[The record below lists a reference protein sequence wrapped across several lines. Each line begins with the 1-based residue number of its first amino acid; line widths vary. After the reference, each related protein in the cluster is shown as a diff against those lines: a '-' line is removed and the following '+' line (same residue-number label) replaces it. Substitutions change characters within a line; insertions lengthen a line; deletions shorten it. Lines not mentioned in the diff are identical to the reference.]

1 MEENDFY
8 KIVADEKEMKWFF
21 DHILEPPEVFETYMV
36 CLSARAKKVP
46 AEERELYQLGRGEMM
61 RTELIRRKGG
71 NWNFDI
77 YKQAPYKYNCHKS
90 AMLTKSGLPYP
101 EKCLVCYAYVNPSD
115 ELDCVDDT
123 VVFYDKIK
131 SELVRSYR
139 KNSKDGVADHLEKL
153 PKIFEHLRSCHASH
167 LSRRIWRDFDFDI
180 DVPEKVNISKDDA
193 KEIVRKAIVKNADT
207 TYGKGNY
214 AIVDT
219 SGGFHLLVRISAMK
233 SDPNDFI
240 KAVQSVPFTWT
251 NSCYSHKNDMTITAL
266 KDDYI
271 RTLCKE
277 VKLTDKGSQFLPMPG
292 TLQYGRLVRII
303 NKEDFEE

>member
-1 MEENDFY
+1 MEDNEFY
-8 KIVADEKEMKWFF
+8 KLVADENEMKWFF

-36 CLSARAKKVP
+36 CLSARGKKIP
-46 AEERELYQLGRGEMM
+46 PEEREIYQLGRGEMM

-139 KNSKDGVADHLEKL
+139 KNSKDGVDDHLEKL

-167 LSRRIWRDFDFDI
+167 LSRRIWRDYDFDV
-180 DVPEKVNISKDDA
+180 DVPKEMQDKLTKDAA
-193 KEIVRKAIVKNADT
+193 KIFVKIAIVEHANKF
-207 TYGKGNY
+207 YGKGNY

-219 SGGFHLLVRISAMK
+219 SGGYHLLVKVSAIK
-233 SDPNDFI
+233 DNPNNFI
-240 KAVQSVPFTWT
+240 AAVQCTQFD
-251 NSCYSHKNDMTITAL
+251 HDGAL
-266 KDDYI
+266 KGRVGD
-271 RTLCKE
+271 LCKE
-277 VKLTDKGSQFLPMPG
+277 VKLTEVGSQFVPLPG
-292 TLQYGRLVRII
+292 TLQYGRLVTIV
-303 NKEDFEE
+303 NKEDFE

>member
-1 MEENDFY
+1 MEDNEFY
-8 KIVADEKEMKWFF
+8 KLVADENEMKWFF

-36 CLSARAKKVP
+36 CLSARGKKIP
-46 AEERELYQLGRGEMM
+46 PEEREIYQLGRGEMM

-139 KNSKDGVADHLEKL
+139 KNSKDGVDDHLEKL

-167 LSRRIWRDFDFDI
+167 LSRRIWRDYDFDV
-180 DVPEKVNISKDDA
+180 DVP
-193 KEIVRKAIVKNADT
+193 KEMQDKLKLFVKLAIVEHANKF
-207 TYGKGNY
+207 YGKGNY

-219 SGGFHLLVRISAMK
+219 SGGYHLLVKVSAIK
-233 SDPNDFI
+233 DNPNNFI
-240 KAVQSVPFTWT
+240 AAVQCTQYELDEV
-251 NSCYSHKNDMTITAL
+251 KGRVGD
-266 KDDYI
+266 
-271 RTLCKE
+271 LCKE
-277 VKLTDKGSQFLPMPG
+277 IKLTEVGSQFVPLPG
-292 TLQYGRLVRII
+292 TLQYGRLVTIV
-303 NKEDFEE
+303 NKEDFE

>member
-1 MEENDFY
+1 MEDNEFY
-8 KIVADEKEMKWFF
+8 KLVADENEMKWFF

-36 CLSARAKKVP
+36 CLSARGKKIP
-46 AEERELYQLGRGEMM
+46 PEEREIYQLGRGEMM

-139 KNSKDGVADHLEKL
+139 KNSKDGVDDHLEKL

-167 LSRRIWRDFDFDI
+167 LSRRIWRDYDFDV
-180 DVPEKVNISKDDA
+180 DVPKEMQDKLTKDAA
-193 KEIVRKAIVKNADT
+193 KIFVKIAIIEHANKF
-207 TYGKGNY
+207 YGKGNY

-219 SGGFHLLVRISAMK
+219 SGGYHLLVKVSAIK
-233 SDPNDFI
+233 DNPNNFI
-240 KAVQSVPFTWT
+240 AAVQCTQFD
-251 NSCYSHKNDMTITAL
+251 HDGAL
-266 KDDYI
+266 KGRVGD
-271 RTLCKE
+271 LCKE
-277 VKLTDKGSQFLPMPG
+277 VKLTEVGSQFVPLPG
-292 TLQYGRLVRII
+292 TLQYGRLVTII
-303 NKEDFEE
+303 NKEDFE

>member
-1 MEENDFY
+1 MEDNEFY
-8 KIVADEKEMKWFF
+8 KLVADENEMKWFF

-36 CLSARAKKVP
+36 CLSARGKKIP
-46 AEERELYQLGRGEMM
+46 PEEREIYQLGRGEMM

-139 KNSKDGVADHLEKL
+139 KNSKDGVDDHLEKL

-167 LSRRIWRDFDFDI
+167 LSRRIWRDYDFDV
-180 DVPEKVNISKDDA
+180 DVPKEMRDKLTKDAA
-193 KEIVRKAIVKNADT
+193 KIFVKIAIVEHANKF
-207 TYGKGNY
+207 YGKGNY

-219 SGGFHLLVRISAMK
+219 SGGYHLLVKVSAIK
-233 SDPNDFI
+233 DNPNNFI
-240 KAVQSVPFTWT
+240 AAVQCTQFD
-251 NSCYSHKNDMTITAL
+251 HDGAL
-266 KDDYI
+266 KGRVGD
-271 RTLCKE
+271 LCKE
-277 VKLTDKGSQFLPMPG
+277 VKLTEVGSQFVPLPG
-292 TLQYGRLVRII
+292 TLQYGRLVTIV
-303 NKEDFEE
+303 NKEDFE

>member
-1 MEENDFY
+1 MEDNNEFY
-8 KIVADEKEMKWFF
+8 KIVADENEMKWFF

-36 CLSARAKKVP
+36 CLSARGKKIP
-46 AEERELYQLGRGEMM
+46 PEEREIYQLGRGEMM

-123 VVFYDKIK
+123 VIFYDKIK

-139 KNSKDGVADHLEKL
+139 KNSKDGVDDHLEKL

-167 LSRRIWRDFDFDI
+167 LSRRIWRDYDFDV
-180 DVPEKVNISKDDA
+180 DVPKEMQDKLSKDAA
-193 KEIVRKAIVKNADT
+193 KIFVKIAIIEHANKF
-207 TYGKGNY
+207 YGKGNY

-219 SGGFHLLVRISAMK
+219 SGGYHLLVKVSAIK
-233 SDPNDFI
+233 DNPNNFI
-240 KAVQSVPFTWT
+240 AAVQCTKFE
-251 NSCYSHKNDMTITAL
+251 HNDGAL
-266 KDDYI
+266 KSLVGD
-271 RTLCKE
+271 LCKE
-277 VKLTDKGSQFLPMPG
+277 VKLTEVGSQFLPMPG
-292 TLQYGRLVRII
+292 TLQYGRLVTII
-303 NKEDFEE
+303 NKEDFE

>member
-1 MEENDFY
+1 MEDNEFY
-8 KIVADEKEMKWFF
+8 KLVADENEMKWFF

-36 CLSARAKKVP
+36 CLSARGKKIP
-46 AEERELYQLGRGEMM
+46 PEEREIYQLGRGEMM

-139 KNSKDGVADHLEKL
+139 KNSKDGVDDHLEKL

-167 LSRRIWRDFDFDI
+167 LSRRIWRDYDFDV
-180 DVPEKVNISKDDA
+180 DVPKEMQDKLTKDAAKVFVKI
-193 KEIVRKAIVKNADT
+193 AIVEHANKF
-207 TYGKGNY
+207 YGKGNY

-219 SGGFHLLVRISAMK
+219 PGGYHLLVKVSAIK
-233 SDPNDFI
+233 DNPNNFI
-240 KAVQSVPFTWT
+240 AAVQCTQFD
-251 NSCYSHKNDMTITAL
+251 HDEAL
-266 KDDYI
+266 KGRVGD
-271 RTLCKE
+271 LCKE
-277 VKLTDKGSQFLPMPG
+277 VKLTEVGSQFVPLPG
-292 TLQYGRLVRII
+292 TLQYGRLVTIV
-303 NKEDFEE
+303 NKEDFE

>member
-1 MEENDFY
+1 MEDNEFY
-8 KIVADEKEMKWFF
+8 KLVADENEMKWFF

-36 CLSARAKKVP
+36 CLSARGKKIP
-46 AEERELYQLGRGEMM
+46 PEEREIYQLGRGEMM

-139 KNSKDGVADHLEKL
+139 KNSKDGVDDHLEKL

-167 LSRRIWRDFDFDI
+167 LSRRIWRDYDFDV
-180 DVPEKVNISKDDA
+180 DVPKEMQDKLTKDAA
-193 KEIVRKAIVKNADT
+193 KMFVKIAIVEHANKF
-207 TYGKGNY
+207 YGKSNY

-219 SGGFHLLVRISAMK
+219 SGGYHLLVKVSAIK
-233 SDPNDFI
+233 DNPNNFI
-240 KAVQSVPFTWT
+240 AAVQCTQFD
-251 NSCYSHKNDMTITAL
+251 HDGAL
-266 KDDYI
+266 KGRVGD
-271 RTLCKE
+271 LCKE
-277 VKLTDKGSQFLPMPG
+277 VKLTEVGSQFVPLPG
-292 TLQYGRLVRII
+292 TLQYGRLVTIV
-303 NKEDFEE
+303 NKEDFE

>member
-1 MEENDFY
+1 MEDNEFY
-8 KIVADEKEMKWFF
+8 KLVADENEMKWFF

-36 CLSARAKKVP
+36 CLSARGKKIP
-46 AEERELYQLGRGEMM
+46 PEEREIYQLGRGEMM

-139 KNSKDGVADHLEKL
+139 KNSKDGVDDHLEKL

-167 LSRRIWRDFDFDI
+167 LSRRIWRDYDFDV
-180 DVPEKVNISKDDA
+180 DVPKEMQDRLTKDAA
-193 KEIVRKAIVKNADT
+193 KIFVKIAIVEHANKF
-207 TYGKGNY
+207 YGKGNY

-219 SGGFHLLVRISAMK
+219 SGGYHLLVKVSAIK
-233 SDPNDFI
+233 DNPNNFI
-240 KAVQSVPFTWT
+240 AAAQCTQFDHDGT
-251 NSCYSHKNDMTITAL
+251 L
-266 KDDYI
+266 KGRVGD
-271 RTLCKE
+271 LCKE
-277 VKLTDKGSQFLPMPG
+277 VKLTEVGSQFVPLPG
-292 TLQYGRLVRII
+292 TLQYGRLVTIV
-303 NKEDFEE
+303 NKEDFE

>member
-1 MEENDFY
+1 MEDDEFY
-8 KIVADEKEMKWFF
+8 KLVADENEMKWFF

-36 CLSARAKKVP
+36 CLSARGKRIP
-46 AEERELYQLGRGEMM
+46 PEEREIYQLGRGEMM

-139 KNSKDGVADHLEKL
+139 KNSKDGVTDHLEKL
-153 PKIFEHLRSCHASH
+153 PKIFEHLRSCHATH
-167 LSRRIWRDFDFDI
+167 LSRRVWRDYDFDV
-180 DVPEKVNISKDDA
+180 DVPEEMQDKLTKDAA
-193 KEIVRKAIVKNADT
+193 KTFVKLAIVEHANKF
-207 TYGKGNY
+207 YGKGNY

-219 SGGFHLLVRISAMK
+219 SGGFHLLVKVSAIK
-233 SDPNDFI
+233 DNPNNFI
-240 KAVQSVPFTWT
+240 TAVQCTQFDH
-251 NSCYSHKNDMTITAL
+251 NKAL
-266 KDDYI
+266 KGHIGD
-271 RTLCKE
+271 LCKE
-277 VKLTDKGSQFLPMPG
+277 VKLTEVGSQFVPLPG
-292 TLQYGRLVRII
+292 TLQYGRLVTIV
-303 NKEDFEE
+303 NKEDFE

>member
-1 MEENDFY
+1 MEDNNEFY
-8 KIVADEKEMKWFF
+8 KIVADENEMKWFF

-36 CLSARAKKVP
+36 CLSARGKKIP
-46 AEERELYQLGRGEMM
+46 LEEREIYQLGRGEMM

-139 KNSKDGVADHLEKL
+139 KNSKDGVDDHLEKL

-167 LSRRIWRDFDFDI
+167 LSRRIWRDFDFDV
-180 DVPEKVNISKDDA
+180 DVPKEMQDKLSKDAA
-193 KEIVRKAIVKNADT
+193 KIFVKIAIIEHANKF
-207 TYGKGNY
+207 YGKGNY

-219 SGGFHLLVRISAMK
+219 SGGYHLLVKVSAMK
-233 SDPNDFI
+233 SNPNNFI
-240 KAVQSVPFTWT
+240 AEVQCTQFE
-251 NSCYSHKNDMTITAL
+251 HNDGAL
-266 KDDYI
+266 KGRVGD
-271 RTLCKE
+271 LCKE
-277 VKLTDKGSQFLPMPG
+277 VKLTEVGSQFLPMPG
-292 TLQYGRLVRII
+292 TLQYGRLVTII
-303 NKEDFEE
+303 NKEDFE

>member
-1 MEENDFY
+1 MEDDEFY
-8 KIVADEKEMKWFF
+8 KLVADENEMKWFF

-36 CLSARAKKVP
+36 CLSARGKRIP
-46 AEERELYQLGRGEMM
+46 PEEREIYQLGRGEMM

-139 KNSKDGVADHLEKL
+139 KNSKDGVTDHLEKL

-167 LSRRIWRDFDFDI
+167 LSRRIWRDYDFDV
-180 DVPEKVNISKDDA
+180 DVPEDVQDKLTKDTA
-193 KEIVRKAIVKNADT
+193 KIFVKLAIVGHANKF
-207 TYGKGNY
+207 YGKGNY

-219 SGGFHLLVRISAMK
+219 AGGYHLLVKVSAIK
-233 SDPNDFI
+233 DNPNNFI
-240 KAVQSVPFTWT
+240 AAVQCTQFDH
-251 NSCYSHKNDMTITAL
+251 NEAL
-266 KDDYI
+266 KGRVGD
-271 RTLCKE
+271 LCKE
-277 VKLTDKGSQFLPMPG
+277 VKLTEVGSQFVPLPG
-292 TLQYGRLVRII
+292 TLQYGRLVTIV
-303 NKEDFEE
+303 NKEDFE

>member
-1 MEENDFY
+1 MEDNEFY
-8 KIVADEKEMKWFF
+8 KLVADENEMKWFF

-36 CLSARAKKVP
+36 CLSARGKKIP
-46 AEERELYQLGRGEMM
+46 PEEREIYQLGRGEMM
-61 RTELIRRKGG
+61 RTELVRRKGG

-139 KNSKDGVADHLEKL
+139 KNSKDGVDDHLEKL

-167 LSRRIWRDFDFDI
+167 LSRRIWRDYDFDV
-180 DVPEKVNISKDDA
+180 DVPKEMQGKLTKDAAKVFVKI
-193 KEIVRKAIVKNADT
+193 AIVEHANKF
-207 TYGKGNY
+207 YGKGNY

-219 SGGFHLLVRISAMK
+219 SGGYHLLVKVSAIK
-233 SDPNDFI
+233 DNPNNFI
-240 KAVQSVPFTWT
+240 AAVQCTQFD
-251 NSCYSHKNDMTITAL
+251 HDRAL
-266 KDDYI
+266 KGRVDD
-271 RTLCKE
+271 LCKE
-277 VKLTDKGSQFLPMPG
+277 VKLTEVGSQFVPLPG
-292 TLQYGRLVRII
+292 TLQYGRLVTIV
-303 NKEDFEE
+303 NKEDFE

>member
-1 MEENDFY
+1 MEDNNEFY
-8 KIVADEKEMKWFF
+8 KIVADENEMKWFF

-36 CLSARAKKVP
+36 CLSARGKKIP
-46 AEERELYQLGRGEMM
+46 LEEREIYQLGRGEMM

-139 KNSKDGVADHLEKL
+139 KNSKDGVDDHLEKL

-167 LSRRIWRDFDFDI
+167 LSRRIWRDFDFDV
-180 DVPEKVNISKDDA
+180 DVPKEMQDTLTKDAA
-193 KEIVRKAIVKNADT
+193 KIFVKIAIIEHANKF
-207 TYGKGNY
+207 YGKGNY

-219 SGGFHLLVRISAMK
+219 SGGYHLLVKVSAIK
-233 SDPNDFI
+233 DNPNNFI
-240 KAVQSVPFTWT
+240 AAVQCTQFA
-251 NSCYSHKNDMTITAL
+251 HNDELL
-266 KDDYI
+266 KGRIGD
-271 RTLCKE
+271 LCKE
-277 VKLTDKGSQFLPMPG
+277 VKLTEVGSQFLPMPG
-292 TLQYGRLVRII
+292 TLQYGRLVTII
-303 NKEDFEE
+303 NKEDFE

>member
-1 MEENDFY
+1 MEDNEFY
-8 KIVADEKEMKWFF
+8 KLVADENEMKWFF

-36 CLSARAKKVP
+36 CLSARGKKIP
-46 AEERELYQLGRGEMM
+46 PEEREIYQLGRGEMM

-139 KNSKDGVADHLEKL
+139 KNSKDGVEDHLEKL

-167 LSRRIWRDFDFDI
+167 LSRRIWRDYDFDV
-180 DVPEKVNISKDDA
+180 DVPKEMQDKLTKDAA
-193 KEIVRKAIVKNADT
+193 KIFVKIAIVEHANKF
-207 TYGKGNY
+207 YGKGNY

-219 SGGFHLLVRISAMK
+219 SGGYHLLVKVSAIK
-233 SDPNDFI
+233 DNPNNFI
-240 KAVQSVPFTWT
+240 AAVQCTQFD
-251 NSCYSHKNDMTITAL
+251 HDGAL
-266 KDDYI
+266 KGRVGD
-271 RTLCKE
+271 LCKE
-277 VKLTDKGSQFLPMPG
+277 VKLTEVGSQFVPLPG
-292 TLQYGRLVRII
+292 TLQYGRLVTIV
-303 NKEDFEE
+303 NKEDFE

>member
-1 MEENDFY
+1 MEDNEFY
-8 KIVADEKEMKWFF
+8 KLVADENEMKWFF

-36 CLSARAKKVP
+36 CLSARGKKIP
-46 AEERELYQLGRGEMM
+46 PEEREIYQLGRSEMM
-61 RTELIRRKGG
+61 RTELIRRKGR

-101 EKCLVCYAYVNPSD
+101 EKCLVCYCYVNPSD

-139 KNSKDGVADHLEKL
+139 KNSKDGVDDHLEKL

-167 LSRRIWRDFDFDI
+167 LSRRIWRDYDFDV
-180 DVPEKVNISKDDA
+180 DVPKEMQDKLSKDAA
-193 KEIVRKAIVKNADT
+193 KVFVKIAIVEHANKF
-207 TYGKGNY
+207 YGKGNY

-219 SGGFHLLVRISAMK
+219 SGGYHLLVKVSAIK
-233 SDPNDFI
+233 DNPNNFI
-240 KAVQSVPFTWT
+240 AAVQCTQFD
-251 NSCYSHKNDMTITAL
+251 HDRAL
-266 KDDYI
+266 KGRVGD
-271 RTLCKE
+271 LCKE
-277 VKLTDKGSQFLPMPG
+277 VKLTEVGSQFLPLPG
-292 TLQYGRLVRII
+292 TLQYGRLVTIV
-303 NKEDFEE
+303 NKEDFE

>member
-1 MEENDFY
+1 MEDNNEFY
-8 KIVADEKEMKWFF
+8 KIVADENEMKWFF

-36 CLSARAKKVP
+36 CLSARGKKIP
-46 AEERELYQLGRGEMM
+46 LEEREIYQLGRGEMM

-139 KNSKDGVADHLEKL
+139 KNSKDGVDDHLEKL

-167 LSRRIWRDFDFDI
+167 LSRRIWRDYDFDV
-180 DVPEKVNISKDDA
+180 DVPKEMQDTLTKDAA
-193 KEIVRKAIVKNADT
+193 KIFVKIAIIEHANKF
-207 TYGKGNY
+207 YGKGNY

-219 SGGFHLLVRISAMK
+219 SGGYHLLVKVSAIK
-233 SDPNDFI
+233 DNPNNFI
-240 KAVQSVPFTWT
+240 AAVQCTQFA
-251 NSCYSHKNDMTITAL
+251 HNDELL
-266 KDDYI
+266 KGRIGD
-271 RTLCKE
+271 LCKE
-277 VKLTDKGSQFLPMPG
+277 VKLTEVGSQFLPMPG
-292 TLQYGRLVRII
+292 TLQYGRLVTII
-303 NKEDFEE
+303 NKEDFE